1 MKKILLIAAFLSA
14 AISCYKESR
23 LLVKSEFS
31 ATVENDSYTA
41 PVRVVLENN
50 STGADFYQWT
60 FEGGVP
66 STSSDRQPPSVAYNE
81 AGTYRIVLEAWN
93 STERDVKEM
102 EFSVDSAVSVSFDLE
117 VLINSFAPAEV
128 KIINT
133 TAGASSYQWTFE
145 SGTPSSSTERHP
157 ASVYFA
163 TQGEHSVSLTAS
175 NGRETFSTSRTINL
189 DAPISVDFDIEPSFD
204 DFDYEAPF
212 TATLTNRTTSG
223 LTYAWTCPEAAIA
236 DASAEN
242 TDIHIQNAGTYLIE
256 LTASNGKETKTA
268 GKQITVNPNTNLY
281 TMQDV
286 KLGIKS
292 AEHTVGCFYS
302 LSLRTVV
309 SSDNMDADIGSAVD
323 LVFFGLD
330 AGFNYC
336 YFTSPDAA
344 ASSGFMPVP
353 NATQTFFINRIE
365 DTPLTFT
372 VSDFDAM
379 WDDAL
384 LSTLDIRG
392 SSSAGSWFTNVEIPR
407 AVLFETAAGIKG
419 AIKIKGF
426 ISEGDMS
433 YILTDI
439 KFEKQ

>member
-1 MKKILLIAAFLSA
+1 MKKILLMTVLLP
-14 AISCYKESR
+14 AIVSCYKEAR

-31 ATVENDSYTA
+31 ATIENDSYTV

-50 STGADFYQWT
+50 STGADFYLWT

-66 STSSDRQPPSVAYNE
+66 STSSDRQPPSVVYNA

-93 STERDVKEM
+93 STERDIKEF
-102 EFSVDSAVSVSFDLE
+102 EFSADSAVSVSFDLE

-128 KIINT
+128 KVINT

-145 SGTPSSSTERHP
+145 DGIPSSSTERHP
-157 ASVYFA
+157 ANVHFE
-163 TQGEHSVSLTAS
+163 TQGEHAVTLTVS
-175 NGRETFSTSRTINL
+175 NGRQTFSTSRTVTL
-189 DAPISVDFDIEPSFD
+189 DAPLHVDFEIEPSFD

-212 TATLTNRTTSG
+212 TARLINKTTSG
-223 LTYAWTCPEAAIA
+223 LSYTWHCSGASIG
-236 DASAEN
+236 DAGAEH
-242 TDIHIQNAGTYLIE
+242 TDISISGAGDYEIE

-268 GKQITVNPNTNLY
+268 SRQITVKPNTNLY
-281 TMQDV
+281 TVQDV

-292 AEHTVGCFYS
+292 AEHDVGCFYS
-302 LSLRTVV
+302 LSLRTVIN
-309 SSDNMDADIGSAVD
+309 SYNADEDGGAVD

-344 ASSGFMPVP
+344 ASSGFMPIP
-353 NATQTFFINRIE
+353 NAAHTFFINRIE
-365 DTPLTFT
+365 DTPLTLT
-372 VSDFDAM
+372 VSDFDSM
-379 WDDAL
+379 SDDAL
-384 LSTLDIRG
+384 LSTLNIRG
-392 SSSAGSWFTNVEIPR
+392 SSSTGSWFTNVEIPR
-407 AVLFETAAGIKG
+407 IVLFETSAGIRG